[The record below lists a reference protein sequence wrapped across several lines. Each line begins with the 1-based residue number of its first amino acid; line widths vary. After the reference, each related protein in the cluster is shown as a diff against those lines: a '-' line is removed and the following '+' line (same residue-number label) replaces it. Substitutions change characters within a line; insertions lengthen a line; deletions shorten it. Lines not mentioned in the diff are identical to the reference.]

1 MAKQGKQQ
9 PKAGRK
15 PATKSGKARAG
26 EDGADKVTAALAD
39 AMLAT
44 IETQFGER
52 LDKAGKARV
61 REQLEGLAKASAT
74 AGDGP
79 RNTSTAW
86 STGSASAPAITS
98 SPRSDALRASS
109 RCACRS
115 GPRRAT

>member
-1 MAKQGKQQ
+1 MAKQGKQP

-26 EDGADKVTAALAD
+26 EDGADKATAALAD

-61 REQLEGLAKASAT
+61 REQLEGLAKASA
-74 AGDGP
+74 ALAAYPLANADEP
-79 RNTSTAW
+79 DFVF
-86 STGSASAPAITS
+86 SAFPEA
-98 SPRSDALRASS
+98 
-109 RCACRS
+109 
-115 GPRRAT
+115 